1 MNAARSRRA
10 AAAALL
16 ASCAA
21 LPARAEEP
29 LALRLRLQ
37 PGDAYQQT
45 LVLRQAQSPIA
56 VNPNAPDRT
65 VHAAYTITTLD
76 RVQAGA
82 GTAPAALHVSY
93 ERIQLDTKSGTRALQ
108 YDTDDTSLPADA
120 EIRPLCEALKHAIG
134 KTLVLAL
141 DAQGRVTGV
150 ETPPEIPSEMA
161 SGSAIVSNPLGGIP
175 GLLPNRPVKPG
186 DKWTNASPF
195 DLPVPKGKA
204 LLTLKVENELK
215 AVEGAGDDRCAV
227 IVSQA
232 VIESR
237 APAAGSPPP
246 APWVVGGSGQ
256 FTSRFHLARGVV
268 TKTEGVIAMVI
279 RPEPES
285 TAPGLRKIMT
295 RQEIAITLEPAPA
308 GK

>member
-1 MNAARSRRA
+1 MNAPCARRA
-10 AAAALL
+10 TACAALL
-16 ASCAA
+16 AACAA

-29 LALRLRLQ
+29 LTLRIRVQ
-37 PGDAYQQT
+37 PGDAYRQT

-65 VHAAYTITTLD
+65 VHASYTITTLD
-76 RVQAGA
+76 RVLAGA
-82 GTAPAALHVSY
+82 GSSALHVSY
-93 ERIQLDTKSGTRALQ
+93 ERIQLDTKSGSRALQ
-108 YDTDDTSLPADA
+108 YDTASPALPADT
-120 EIRPLCEALKHAIG
+120 EIRPLCEALQRAIG
-134 KTLVLAL
+134 KTIVWTL
-141 DAQGRVTGV
+141 DAQGRVTQV

-161 SGSAIVSNPLGGIP
+161 SGSAILSNPLGGIP
-175 GLLPNRPVKPG
+175 GLLPDRPVKTG
-186 DKWTNASPF
+186 DKWTHASPF

-215 AVEGAGDDRCAV
+215 AVEGAGDDRTAV

-237 APAAGSPPP
+237 TPAAGSPPP
-246 APWVVGGSGQ
+246 APWGVGGSGQ
-256 FTSRFHLARGVV
+256 FTSRFHLARGIV
-268 TKTEGVIAMVI
+268 TRTEGVIAMII

-285 TAPGLRKIMT
+285 SAPGLRKIMT
-295 RQEIAITLEPAPA
+295 RQEIAITLEPLPA